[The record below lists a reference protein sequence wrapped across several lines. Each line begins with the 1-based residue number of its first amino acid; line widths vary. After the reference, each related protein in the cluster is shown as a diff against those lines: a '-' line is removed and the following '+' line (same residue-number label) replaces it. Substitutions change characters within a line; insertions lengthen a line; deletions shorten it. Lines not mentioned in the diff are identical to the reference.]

1 MLCCDVTYVVLCICV
16 VLEAT
21 IGRLLQ
27 LSISHPRLVNC
38 EPTRLAVTQRETR
51 TTQASLDLTCEGE
64 GGGKGEGRVMEGGCK
79 GASLLVGQVVD
90 QGGPGAHPCCAQ
102 SRPWSTWN
110 PQKGLTPLSLVGYDL

>member
-1 MLCCDVTYVVLCICV
+1 M
-16 VLEAT
+16 EAT

-64 GGGKGEGRVMEGGCK
+64 VGAKGRVE
-79 GASLLVGQVVD
+79 
-90 QGGPGAHPCCAQ
+90 
-102 SRPWSTWN
+102 
-110 PQKGLTPLSLVGYDL
+110 

>member
-1 MLCCDVTYVVLCICV
+1 MCDVLSYLCLCVLSCLVLCCDVTYVVPCTCV

-64 GGGKGEGRVMEGGCK
+64 VGAKGRVE
-79 GASLLVGQVVD
+79 
-90 QGGPGAHPCCAQ
+90 
-102 SRPWSTWN
+102 
-110 PQKGLTPLSLVGYDL
+110 